1 VDPNPEEKDPNL
13 EEKDPNLVEKVL
25 WEQGPVC
32 CSRLAV
38 VTRDQIEITLSVN
51 GVCIER
57 RVFADSA
64 SAASYALEKMRAY
77 NPR

>member
-1 VDPNPEEKDPNL
+1 MDPNAEETDPNL
-13 EEKDPNLVEKVL
+13 KEKVL

-32 CSRLAV
+32 CTRLAA
-38 VTRDQIEITLSVN
+38 VTPGQIEITLSVN

-57 RVFADSA
+57 RVFADPA

>member
-1 VDPNPEEKDPNL
+1 VDPNL
-13 EEKDPNLVEKVL
+13 EEKVL

-32 CSRLAV
+32 CRSLAA
-38 VTRDQIEITLSVN
+38 VTPDQIEITLSVN

-57 RVFADSA
+57 RVFADPA
-64 SAASYALEKMRAY
+64 SAADYALEKMRAY